1 MAMRFGR
8 FIRCPREWVMDER
21 AERGERVT
29 METRR
34 ESMGLERE
42 REREGGDRDDIKNN
56 DRYLLRER
64 LAII

>member
-1 MAMRFGR
+1 
-8 FIRCPREWVMDER
+8 MDER